1 MDKYG
6 VGQDSYCYPNSE
18 VLINRLNIQ
27 DGNDL
32 SEAERD
38 ITELAVERIDFEPP
52 PYALATLQRIHQ
64 RLFGAIYDW
73 AGDIR
78 TVDIAK
84 GDTRFCTT
92 QRIIPEANRLFAQLE
107 EKHWLEGLSRDA
119 LIREVS
125 ELYGE
130 LNMVHPFR
138 EGNGRALRLLF
149 EFIIVNA
156 GYEISW
162 SNVQEAEWLKANI
175 LSALQADASG
185 LEVIFEKSIGALIE
199 EKSD

>member
-6 VGQDSYCYPNSE
+6 AGQDSYCYPDSE
-18 VLINRLNIQ
+18 VLKNRLNIE
-27 DGNDL
+27 DDDAL
-32 SEAERD
+32 SEAERE
-38 ITELAVERIDFEPP
+38 ITELAAEEIEFEPP
-52 PYALATLQRIHQ
+52 PYDLATLQRIHQ
-64 RLFGAIYDW
+64 QLFGDIYDW

-78 TVDIAK
+78 TVDVSK

-92 QRIIPEANRLFAQLE
+92 QRIIPEAKKLFDQLAD
-107 EKHWLEGLSRDA
+107 KGWLEGLSRDA
-119 LIREVS
+119 LIDEVA

-149 EFIIVNA
+149 QFIIVNA

-162 SNVQEAEWLKANI
+162 SAVDEHEWLEANI
-175 LSALQADASG
+175 HSALAADAAG
-185 LEVIFEKSIGALIE
+185 LVAIFDKSIGESIT
-199 EKSD
+199 D

>member
-6 VGQDSYCYPNSE
+6 VGQDRYCYPDSE
-18 VLINRLNIQ
+18 VLKNRLNIE
-27 DGNDL
+27 DDEAL
-32 SEAERD
+32 SEAERE
-38 ITELAVERIDFEPP
+38 ITELSAEDIEFEPP
-52 PYALATLQRIHQ
+52 PYDLATLQRIHQ
-64 RLFGAIYDW
+64 QLFGDIYDW

-78 TVDIAK
+78 TVDVSK

-92 QRIIPEANRLFAQLE
+92 QRIVPEAEKLFDQLAD
-107 EKHWLEGLSRDA
+107 KGWFEGLSRDA
-119 LIREVS
+119 LIDEVA

-138 EGNGRALRLLF
+138 EGNGRALRLMF

-162 SNVQEAEWLKANI
+162 NEVDEEEWLEANI
-175 LSALQADASG
+175 LSALAADSSVLRA
-185 LEVIFEKSIGALIE
+185 IFEKSIGGLIE
-199 EKSD
+199 E

>member
-6 VGQDSYCYPNSE
+6 VGQDRYCYPDSE
-18 VLINRLNIQ
+18 VLKNRLNIE
-27 DGNDL
+27 DDDAL
-32 SEAERD
+32 SEAERE
-38 ITELAVERIDFEPP
+38 ITELAAEDIEFELP
-52 PYALATLQRIHQ
+52 PYDLATLQRIHQ
-64 RLFGAIYDW
+64 QLFGDIYDW

-78 TVDIAK
+78 TVDVSK

-92 QRIIPEANRLFAQLE
+92 QRIVPEAEKLFNQLE
-107 EKHWLEGLSRDA
+107 DNDWFEGLSRDA
-119 LIREVS
+119 LIEGVA
-125 ELYGE
+125 ELYGD

-162 SNVQEAEWLKANI
+162 SEVDEEEWLEANI
-175 LSALQADASG
+175 LSALVADSSG
-185 LEVIFEKSIGALIE
+185 LRAIFEKSIGGLIE
-199 EKSD
+199 E

>member
-6 VGQDSYCYPNSE
+6 VGHDRYCYPGSE
-18 VLINRLNIQ
+18 VLKNRLNIE
-27 DGNDL
+27 DKNAL

-38 ITELAVERIDFEPP
+38 ITELAAEEIEFEPP
-52 PYALATLQRIHQ
+52 PYDLATLQRIHRQ
-64 RLFGAIYDW
+64 LFGDIYDW

-78 TVDIAK
+78 TVDVSK

-92 QRIIPEANRLFAQLE
+92 QRIVPEAEKLFNQLE
-107 EKHWLEGLSRDA
+107 DNDWFEGLSRDA
-119 LIREVS
+119 LIDEVA

-162 SNVQEAEWLKANI
+162 SAVDEHEWLEANI
-175 LSALQADASG
+175 HSALAADAAG
-185 LEVIFEKSIGALIE
+185 LVAIFDKSIGEPIT
-199 EKSD
+199 D

>member
-6 VGQDSYCYPNSE
+6 VGQDRYCYPDSE
-18 VLINRLNIQ
+18 VLKNRLNIE
-27 DGNDL
+27 DDEAL
-32 SEAERD
+32 SEAERE
-38 ITELAVERIDFEPP
+38 ITELAAEDIEFEPP
-52 PYALATLQRIHQ
+52 PYDLATLQRIHRQ
-64 RLFGAIYDW
+64 LFADIYDW

-78 TVDIAK
+78 TVDVSM

-92 QRIIPEANRLFAQLE
+92 QRIVPEAEKLFDQLAG
-107 EKHWLEGLSRDA
+107 KGWFEGLPRHVFIDA
-119 LIREVS
+119 LS

-162 SNVQEAEWLKANI
+162 SGVDEDEWLEANI
-175 LSALQADASG
+175 LSALAVDASG
-185 LEVIFEKSIGALIE
+185 LRAIFEKCVGGLIE
-199 EKSD
+199 G

>member
-6 VGQDSYCYPNSE
+6 AGQDSYCYPDSE
-18 VLINRLNIQ
+18 VLKNRLNIE
-27 DGNDL
+27 DDDAL
-32 SEAERD
+32 SEAERE
-38 ITELAVERIDFEPP
+38 ITELAAEEIEFEPP
-52 PYALATLQRIHQ
+52 PYDLATLQRIHQ
-64 RLFGAIYDW
+64 QLFGDIYDW

-78 TVDIAK
+78 TVDVSK

-92 QRIIPEANRLFAQLE
+92 QRIIPEAKKLFDQLAD
-107 EKHWLEGLSRDA
+107 KGWLEGLSRDA
-119 LIREVS
+119 LIDEVA

-149 EFIIVNA
+149 QFIIVNA

-162 SNVQEAEWLKANI
+162 SAVDEDEWLEANI
-175 LSALQADASG
+175 HSALTADAAG
-185 LEVIFEKSIGALIE
+185 LVAIFDKSIGESIT
-199 EKSD
+199 D